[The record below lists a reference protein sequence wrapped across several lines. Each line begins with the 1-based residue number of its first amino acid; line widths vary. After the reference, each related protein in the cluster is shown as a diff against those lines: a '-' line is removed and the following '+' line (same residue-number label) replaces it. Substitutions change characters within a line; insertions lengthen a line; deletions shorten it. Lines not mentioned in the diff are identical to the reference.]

1 MQTDHAWVR
10 SDWQVADTIVAGT
23 STRYSGYSTTPAL
36 AENNLGIN
44 VGDVPQLVQRNR
56 QGLARLIG
64 AQCRSQHHSQH
75 LSQHLSQG
83 DGQSPEPVDVQWL
96 DQVHGSDCVYVGADS
111 DLNAAPQ
118 ADAMWTDQPGLALAI
133 QSADCV
139 PVVMTDTLG
148 TVVGAAHGGWRGLV
162 AGVLPELVRAMSAKP
177 SDLHAWVGP
186 CIGPTYFEVGEDVWR
201 PVEHI
206 CAEAVYP
213 HSTDSRKRLVD
224 LPLLAQRQLQAG
236 GVRSV
241 SQSGLCTYAS
251 AAFYSH
257 RQATHAQ
264 GQGAQTGRMATFVC
278 RIA

>member
-10 SDWQVADTIVAGT
+10 SDWQVSDNIVAGT
-23 STRYSGYSTTPAL
+23 STRYGGYSTTPAL

-44 VGDVPQLVQRNR
+44 VGDVPPLVQRNR

-64 AQCRSQHHSQH
+64 GQCRSQRHSQRH
-75 LSQHLSQG
+75 SQG
-83 DGQSPEPVDVQWL
+83 DGQTPAEPVEVQWL
-96 DQVHGSDCVYVGADS
+96 DQVHGSDCVYFGADS
-111 DLNAAPQ
+111 DLTAAPR
-118 ADAMWTDQPGLALAI
+118 ADAMWTDEPGLALAI

-139 PVVMTDTLG
+139 PVVMTNTSG

-162 AGVLPELVRAMSAKP
+162 AGVLPELVRAMSAEP

-186 CIGPTYFEVGEDVWR
+186 CISRAYFEVGEDVWR
-201 PVEHI
+201 PIKRI

-213 HSTDSRKRLVD
+213 HSTDSDKRLVD
-224 LPLLAQRQLQAG
+224 LPLLAQQQLQAG

-257 RQATHAQ
+257 RQAMHAQ
-264 GQGAQTGRMATFVC
+264 GQGAQTGRMATFIC